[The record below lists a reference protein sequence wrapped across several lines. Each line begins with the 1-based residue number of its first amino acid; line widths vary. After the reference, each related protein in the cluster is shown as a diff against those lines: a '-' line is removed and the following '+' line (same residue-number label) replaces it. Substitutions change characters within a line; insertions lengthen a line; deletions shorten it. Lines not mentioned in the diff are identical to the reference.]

1 MNMNTPK
8 TGTIIGRCILPV
20 AMVSAFSLGQTAHA
34 DVYSYTDSSGVR
46 WITNGSVKGQKN
58 VKLLMR
64 TPKKK
69 VPKAPLAGKGGNQA
83 NLPAVTT
90 VSCGSHQRIEAR
102 TGNYMDTI
110 QKYARHYGVE
120 ANLIRAVIRQESC
133 FNPEARSHA
142 GAEGLMQLMPGTAD
156 MMGVKDSLNP
166 AQNIKGGAKYLAAM
180 LRRYGGDKH
189 LALAAY
195 NAGPGAVDK
204 YNGIPPYRETQ
215 GYVVKVMHEY
225 NRLEQIRQQ
234 SYARWQQ
241 QQQAVLA
248 SEADARVSHQ
258 YPPAAAPDSGSYSR
272 SGYQKAAFERHNG
285 QDFTIIYS
293 G

>member
-1 MNMNTPK
+1 
-8 TGTIIGRCILPV
+8 
-20 AMVSAFSLGQTAHA
+20 MVSAFSLGQTAHA